1 MKVAAAAAALVSASS
16 PPALVASGFAA
27 SVPVSLVLGSG
38 SALDFFDFLDDFF
51 RRLGDS
57 GLYIEQGMRSKNLST
72 TPQQTHLCL
81 LDLRLEDLL
90 DFRSLDLLLDL
101 ELLDLLLLLFLR
113 PDRPSSL
120 DEDSVDESSDEEEDS
135 SELASELSDPSDSEE
150 ELLSE
155 DDLK

>member
-1 MKVAAAAAALVSASS
+1 
-16 PPALVASGFAA
+16 
-27 SVPVSLVLGSG
+27 
-38 SALDFFDFLDDFF
+38 
-51 RRLGDS
+51 
-57 GLYIEQGMRSKNLST
+57 MRSQNLST
-72 TPQQTHLCL
+72 TTAVDTHLCL